1 MTKKEVL
8 FGDHLSE
15 KGLLSDDCDYT
26 ANFVPKEGNKQVGE
40 LAVKQRLLAAE
51 RFQQIFQQVSNNSG
65 KKSGEIIIDLKT
77 TTQPQLKE
85 LRKCQKKFQSRFT
98 DLFQVNCKIP
108 VYQLDKEIKEFVRN
122 NEQAA
127 EKEKST
133 GDNG

>member
-8 FGDHLSE
+8 FGDHLKE

-26 ANFVPKEGNKQVGE
+26 AKFVPKEGNKQVGE

-51 RFQQIFQQVSNNSG
+51 RFQQIFKKDSKNSG
-65 KKSGEIIIDLKT
+65 KKSGEIIIDLKK

-98 DLFQVNCKIP
+98 DLFQVNCLIP
-108 VYQLDKEIKEFVRN
+108 VYQLEKEIKEFVRK

-127 EKEKST
+127 DK
-133 GDNG
+133 GDSNEENC